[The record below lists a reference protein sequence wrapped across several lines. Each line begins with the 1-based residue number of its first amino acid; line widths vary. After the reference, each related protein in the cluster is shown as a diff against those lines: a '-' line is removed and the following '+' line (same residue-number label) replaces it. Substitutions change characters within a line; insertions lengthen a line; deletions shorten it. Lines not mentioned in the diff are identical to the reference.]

1 MSKSDLLDYLEF
13 DSETPEFYEAFILP
27 DETNNMIRVGK
38 KDKAIDRFYL
48 INR

>member
-1 MSKSDLLDYLEF
+1 MSKSDLLNYLEF
-13 DSETPEFYEAFILP
+13 DSETPEFYEAFMLP
-27 DETNNMIRVGK
+27 DETNSIVRVSK